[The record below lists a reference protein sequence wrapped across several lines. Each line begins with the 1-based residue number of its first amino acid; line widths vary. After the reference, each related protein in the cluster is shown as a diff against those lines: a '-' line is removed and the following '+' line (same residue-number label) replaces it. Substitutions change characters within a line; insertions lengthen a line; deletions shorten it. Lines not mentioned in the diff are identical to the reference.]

1 MHSLYFQF
9 GSLKGKMYTLLN
21 SVFVMFTVFVHML
34 VSLLLLFR
42 VFLGFLKGSGEVI
55 NLEET

>member
-1 MHSLYFQF
+1 VHSLYFQF
-9 GSLKGKMYTLLN
+9 GSLKGKMYTLLY
-21 SVFVMFTVFVHML
+21 SVFVMFTVFVLML

-42 VFLGFLKGSGEVI
+42 VFLVFLKGSGEVI